1 MIATILI
8 SVILAALLGLA
19 VWYMVRTTRRG
30 GCVGC
35 SACSGKQ
42 GKGSVSPD
50 PNMGQGRRR
59 FSQESLAN
67 FSQRAGFGAT

>member
-1 MIATILI
+1 MIATIVI

-42 GKGSVSPD
+42 GKGNVSSGYGG
-50 PNMGQGRRR
+50 NC
-59 FSQESLAN
+59 
-67 FSQRAGFGAT
+67 AGCSAGCGCHSTSKHN

>member
-1 MIATILI
+1 MIATIII

-19 VWYMVRTTRRG
+19 VWYMVKTTHRG

-42 GKGSVSPD
+42 KGGVSSGCNGNCAGCSGCHSVTK
-50 PNMGQGRRR
+50 
-59 FSQESLAN
+59 AK
-67 FSQRAGFGAT
+67 

>member
-1 MIATILI
+1 MIATIVI

-42 GKGSVSPD
+42 GKGSVSSGCGG
-50 PNMGQGRRR
+50 NCAEC
-59 FSQESLAN
+59 S
-67 FSQRAGFGAT
+67 AGCGCHSTSKHN

>member
-1 MIATILI
+1 MIATIVI

-42 GKGSVSPD
+42 GKGNVSSGCGG
-50 PNMGQGRRR
+50 NC
-59 FSQESLAN
+59 
-67 FSQRAGFGAT
+67 AGCSAGCGCHSTSKHN